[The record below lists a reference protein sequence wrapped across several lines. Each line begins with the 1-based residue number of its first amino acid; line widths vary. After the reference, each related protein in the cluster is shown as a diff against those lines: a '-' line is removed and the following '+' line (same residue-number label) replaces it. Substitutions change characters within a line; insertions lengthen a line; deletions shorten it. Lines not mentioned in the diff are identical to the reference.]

1 MKNLAAIVLAAGKG
15 TRMKSALPKVLHPVA
30 GRPMLFYGLN
40 VLKELR
46 IKKTVVII
54 GYGAMSVKEAFA
66 SEKAVFVEQKKQ
78 LGTGHAVAC
87 GLKALKGFSGDVLIV
102 SGDVPLITKDT
113 LKALKQVKDRKRGS
127 PLALITTILDNPS
140 GYGRVIRDR
149 DRKVVRIVEDK
160 DAKAGER
167 AVHEVNTGIYL
178 ITSDFLFR
186 NIKKISSSNAQRE
199 YYLPDLIELASSAG
213 QRVAALTHIEPEEVM
228 GVNNRLEL
236 AKASGI
242 MRKRVMDFMLQGVTI
257 VAPEEHIH

>member
-46 IKKTVVII
+46 IKKTVVVI

-66 SEKAVFVEQKKQ
+66 SEKAVFVEQKEQ

-87 GLKALKGFSGDVLIV
+87 GLKALKGFSGDVLIL

-113 LKALKQVKDRKRGS
+113 LRALKQVKDRKRDAG
-127 PLALITTILDNPS
+127 LALITTILDDPS

-160 DAKAGER
+160 DARAGER
-167 AVHEVNTGIYL
+167 AVHEVN
-178 ITSDFLFR
+178 
-186 NIKKISSSNAQRE
+186 
-199 YYLPDLIELASSAG
+199 
-213 QRVAALTHIEPEEVM
+213 
-228 GVNNRLEL
+228 
-236 AKASGI
+236 
-242 MRKRVMDFMLQGVTI
+242 
-257 VAPEEHIH
+257 